1 MGIRWVFALAL
12 GVTACGGTADPDE
25 PPGGWQPL
33 ITKRW
38 SLEPGTEQTSAIEL
52 ISIDRDIYL
61 SGMRPISP
69 PGTHHTLLARGASL
83 DSGNIVYASGVGT
96 NELVFPPG
104 KGLKLEAGS
113 LVALQLHVFNT
124 TDAPMTG
131 SSGIEVLEVPESEV
145 TEEVDL
151 FLPGPRDLE
160 ILPMQVS
167 KQSGTCTVR
176 GRQTL
181 FALFPHMHQ
190 LGTHLKTTVTV
201 GGVPR
206 VIHDAPYQF
215 DEQAFLEIE
224 PIVLDAGDTITSECT
239 WNNPTTATVGY
250 GESST
255 TEMCYSILFR
265 YPAQSEEFCHD

>member
-1 MGIRWVFALAL
+1 MEIRWSVVLTL
-12 GVTACGGTADPDE
+12 GATACGGAAEPE
-25 PPGGWQPL
+25 PPIGWQPL
-33 ITKRW
+33 ITKSW
-38 SLEPGTEQTSAIEL
+38 SLQPGTEQTSAIEL

-69 PGTHHTLLARGASL
+69 PGTHHTLLARGTSL

-124 TDAPMTG
+124 TDAPLSG
-131 SSGIEVLEVPESEV
+131 SSGIEVLEVPAAEV

-160 ILPMQVS
+160 IPPRQTS
-167 KQSGTCTVR
+167 TASGTCTVR

-190 LGTHLKTTVTV
+190 LGTHLKTTVTA
-201 GGVPR
+201 GGVPK
-206 VIHDAPYQF
+206 VIHDAAYQF

-224 PIVLDAGDTITSECT
+224 PITLDAGDTITSECT
-239 WNNPTTATVGY
+239 WNNTTDNTVTY

-265 YPAQSEEFCHD
+265 YPAQSEEFCHN

>member
-1 MGIRWVFALAL
+1 MGIRWFVALAL
-12 GVTACGGTADPDE
+12 GVTACGGDGEPE
-25 PPGGWQPL
+25 PPTGWQPL

-38 SLEPGTEQTSAIEL
+38 TLAPGTEQTSAIEL
-52 ISIDRDIYL
+52 ISIDRDMYL
-61 SGMRPISP
+61 GGMRPISP
-69 PGTHHTLLARGASL
+69 PGTHHTLMARGASL

-124 TDAPMTG
+124 TDAMLAG
-131 SSGIEVLEVPESEV
+131 SSGIEVLEVPASEV
-145 TEEVDL
+145 VEEVDL
-151 FLPGPRDLE
+151 FLPGPRDLD
-160 ILPMQVS
+160 IPPMQTS
-167 KQSGTCTVR
+167 MASGTCTVR
-176 GRQTL
+176 GPQTL

-206 VIHDAPYQF
+206 VIHDADYQF
-215 DEQAFLEIE
+215 DEQAFLDIE
-224 PIVLDAGDTITSECT
+224 PITLAAGDTITSECT
-239 WNNPTTATVGY
+239 FNNTTGNAVGY

-265 YPAQSEEFCHD
+265 YPAQAEEFCHN

>member
-1 MGIRWVFALAL
+1 MAIRWFIALAL
-12 GVTACGGTADPDE
+12 GVTACGGAAEDE
-25 PPGGWQPL
+25 TPTGWQPL
-33 ITKRW
+33 ITKQW
-38 SLEPGTEQTSAIEL
+38 SLAPGTEQTSAIEL

-69 PGTHHTLLARGASL
+69 PGTHHTLLARGATL

-104 KGLKLEAGS
+104 KGLKLGAGS

-124 TDAPMTG
+124 TDTPMSG
-131 SSGIEVLEVPESEV
+131 SSGVEVLEVPESEV

-151 FLPGPRDLE
+151 FLPGPRDLA
-160 ILPMQVS
+160 IPPQQTSMA
-167 KQSGTCTVR
+167 SGTCTVR

-181 FALFPHMHQ
+181 FALFPHIHQ
-190 LGTHLKTTVTV
+190 LGTHLKTTLTV
-201 GGVPR
+201 GGAPR
-206 VIHDAPYQF
+206 VIHDADYQF

-224 PIVLDAGDTITSECT
+224 PITLDAGDTITSECT
-239 WNNPTTATVGY
+239 WNNTTNDTVTY

-265 YPAQSEEFCHD
+265 YPAQTEEFCHD